1 MSLDFQLVK
10 IKVQASSCTHKLQAI
25 EHIRDG
31 WDTGGDKE
39 FKDTREYIGLQI
51 EYAIYTFE
59 EIVTRTEQL
68 LSNPPAYNQNP
79 GEERQRQLEVLILSA
94 AAHDYVVNLQRK
106 LRDLKHQVNDALDT
120 RVQEACFRAEQIH
133 TDAHDV
139 LNAAKKLHVEEGT
152 Q

>member
-25 EHIRDG
+25 EQIRDG
-31 WDTGGDKE
+31 WDTGVDEE
-39 FKDTREYIGLQI
+39 FKNTRIKIRTQI
-51 EYAIYTFE
+51 EDAIHTFE
-59 EIVTRTEQL
+59 EVVTMTEQL
-68 LSNPPAYNQNP
+68 LSNPPAYNSNP
-79 GEERQRQLEVLILSA
+79 SEQRQRQLEVLILGAS
-94 AAHDYVVNLQRK
+94 AHDYVVDLQRE
-106 LRDLKHQVNDALDT
+106 LRDLKHQVNDSFDT